1 MVDDMGR
8 ILTSAGKNS
17 TSLEIEIDDP
27 ATGRVGSA
35 AEE

>member
-1 MVDDMGR
+1 MVNGKGR
-8 ILTSAGKNS
+8 ILTSDGMDS

-27 ATGRVGSA
+27 VTGRVGSA